1 MERGRRKRTMERDVE
16 KEEYNGTGW
25 RGVEGSVQWNGM
37 ERGYQ
42 DWSVRNFDS
51 YMTDKI

>member
-16 KEEYNGTGW
+16 KEDYNGTGW

-37 ERGYQ
+37 DRGRRKSTRERDEKG
-42 DWSVRNFDS
+42 
-51 YMTDKI
+51 